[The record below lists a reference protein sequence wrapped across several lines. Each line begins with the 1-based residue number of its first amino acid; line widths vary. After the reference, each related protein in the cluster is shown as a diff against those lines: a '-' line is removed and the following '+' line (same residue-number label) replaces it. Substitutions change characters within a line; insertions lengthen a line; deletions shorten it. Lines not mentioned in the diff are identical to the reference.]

1 MPKSKP
7 LAERKI
13 VGWMWYE
20 GCRLM
25 VRLAFTYAFEVRYS
39 GQENIPRNGGVLV
52 ASNHQ
57 SHLDPPLIGGGCKR
71 HMSYL
76 ARDSLF
82 RFAPFAW
89 LIHSFGA
96 IPIDREGLGLS
107 GVKETLRRLKQGK
120 MVLVF
125 PEATR
130 TRDGEIGRFKPGFA
144 SMAVRSNAAILP
156 AAIEGAYQAWPRRR
170 RFPGFG
176 LIHVHFGRPLL
187 PCEFGNRSERE
198 LVEEVERRVRECQAL
213 VRRRPVFARRR

>member
-1 MPKSKP
+1 M
-7 LAERKI
+7 ADTKI
-13 VGWMWYE
+13 LGWVWYE
-20 GCRLM
+20 GCRVLI
-25 VRLAFTYAFEVRYS
+25 RLASTYAFQVRYS
-39 GQENIPRNGGVLV
+39 GQENVPLSGGVLV
-52 ASNHQ
+52 AANHQ
-57 SHLDPPLIGGGCKR
+57 SHLDPPLIGAGCGR
-71 HMSYL
+71 QMSYL
-76 ARDSLF
+76 ARESLF

-89 LIHSFGA
+89 LIRSFGA

-144 SMAVRSNAAILP
+144 SMAARGNAAILP
-156 AAIEGAYQAWPRRR
+156 AVIEGAYHVWPRRQ

-176 LIHVHFGRPLL
+176 MVHVHYGPALL
-187 PCEFGNRSERE
+187 PSEFGDRGERE

-213 VRRRPVFARRR
+213 VRRRPVFATRR

>member
-1 MPKSKP
+1 M
-7 LAERKI
+7 AETKI
-13 VGWMWYE
+13 LGWMWYE
-20 GCRLM
+20 GCRVL
-25 VRLAFTYAFEVRYS
+25 VRLAFTYAFQIRYS
-39 GQENIPRNGGVLV
+39 GQENIPLSGGVLV

-57 SHLDPPLIGGGCKR
+57 SHLDPPLVGGGCKR
-71 HMSYL
+71 RMSYL

-89 LIHSFGA
+89 LIRSFDA

-130 TRDGEIGRFKPGFA
+130 TRDGEMGRFKPGFA
-144 SMAVRSNAAILP
+144 TMAVRSKAAILP
-156 AAIEGAYQAWPRRR
+156 AAIEGAYQVWPRRQ
-170 RFPGFG
+170 RFPGLG
-176 LIHVHFGRPLL
+176 IIHVHYGPPLL
-187 PCEFGNRSERE
+187 PHEFGSRGERE

-213 VRRRPVFARRR
+213 VRQRPVFAARR